1 MRATIACLAGGCIL
15 PIDPG
20 LAVQPRNVEAQTIG
34 AITQGIS
41 HALFEQINI
50 VDGEVQESNFDT
62 HREMRMSEAPDIEV
76 SVISA
81 PENPLGG
88 VGQVGL
94 PPIGPAI
101 ANAVAR
107 LTGCVRLR
115 HYPFLP
121 ERVLEALNA

>member
-50 VDGEVQESNFDT
+50 VDGEVQESNPT
-62 HREMRMSEAPDIEV
+62 SRV
-76 SVISA
+76 SK
-81 PENPLGG
+81 
-88 VGQVGL
+88 
-94 PPIGPAI
+94 
-101 ANAVAR
+101 
-107 LTGCVRLR
+107 
-115 HYPFLP
+115 
-121 ERVLEALNA
+121 